1 MQESTMLEKF
11 QGSHLIVHEDGA
23 TKLQLVL
30 VHERQNIHIILGPD
44 GGGHNGTKLKN
55 IHNLGGPEQKNSVN
69 IALILQLM
77 ILHIDP

>member
-23 TKLQLVL
+23 TGLQLVL

-44 GGGHNGTKLKN
+44 GGHNGTKLKN
-55 IHNLGGPEQKNSVN
+55 IHNLGGCEQKNSIN

-77 ILHIDP
+77 ILRIDP